1 MPLSEN
7 FYNQFAE
14 YRNSIKYTA
23 IPIKKTYDEMLQ
35 FLESDGNQHQRDTVD
50 FQIAPP
56 FSTNFL
62 IWYGLQTDLDPPD

>member
-14 YRNSIKYTA
+14 YRNSIKHTA

-50 FQIAPP
+50 MSIFRSPLHFPQISKFGMA
-56 FSTNFL
+56 SRL
-62 IWYGLQTDLDPPD
+62 I